1 MARPM
6 KQGLDY
12 FPLDVDIFNDAKI
25 EELNFKYSYL
35 GEIVY
40 LRLLTMIYRNGYF
53 LEVAVPMAAK
63 QLIRAMGPQLLGLEK
78 EIEEIIL
85 YLGDLDLL
93 DRDLLFKG
101 VLTSRNIQRQF
112 ILSTKRRK
120 RINIKKHWL
129 ISKDEL
135 EELNF
140 YVSDK
145 YIHGEDNNLVN
156 DSNNIVNVN
165 NNEVNACS
173 NGDTVNKKYTKESK
187 VKKSN
192 DKKIKDKGTFQVP
205 IANFLTNNLIKNKY
219 IEEDPFEIM
228 RFNGLFNETVKDYGF
243 DDVLSVT
250 DYLIK
255 YSKREGV
262 IIENKFSFFKESLY
276 KNLEMLIKRGEYK
289 NGTIEEFFKR
299 KLL

>member
-40 LRLLTMIYRNGYF
+40 LRLLTMIYRNGYY
-53 LEVAVPMAAK
+53 LEVAVPIAAK
-63 QLIRAMGPQLLGLEK
+63 QLIRAMGPSLLGLEK
-78 EIEEIIL
+78 KIEEIIL

-120 RINIKKHWL
+120 RINIKKYWL

-165 NNEVNACS
+165 NNEVNASS
-173 NGDTVNKKYTKESK
+173 NGDTVNIKYTKESK

-205 IANFLTNNLIKNKY
+205 VANFLTNNLIKNKY
-219 IEEDPFEIM
+219 IEDDPFEIM
-228 RFNGLFNETVKDYGF
+228 RFNGLFNEAVRNYGF

-289 NGTIEEFFKR
+289 NETIEEFFKR